1 MKSLLSTL
9 NTRLQPFLLNNE
21 DSDDLFNSLF
31 IDPSP
36 EHILYLQNEI
46 MSLEN
51 EIQTL
56 ASTLETYRQ
65 YVIYIWIYSVV
76 TTRISEL

>member
-9 NTRLQPFLLNNE
+9 NTRLQPFLLSNE

-31 IDPSP
+31 IDPSS
-36 EHILYLQNEI
+36 EHILYLQKEI

-65 YVIYIWIYSVV
+65 YVIYI
-76 TTRISEL
+76 